1 MPDMSAETTEKN
13 AQEQAVEK
21 AERLHS
27 AVVRLS
33 DILERVNFS
42 AYMELLQKP
51 GKVFILNFLFGAAR
65 GFGMALGMTLLF
77 AIFIYS
83 LSYLVDLPLV
93 GKYIAVI
100 VKVVHEE
107 LKK

>member
-1 MPDMSAETTEKN
+1 MPMKTDEKDAREPVLEKTEKLH
-13 AQEQAVEK
+13 AAV
-21 AERLHS
+21 A
-27 AVVRLS
+27 RLS

-42 AYMELLQKP
+42 AYVELLQKP